1 MQENFK
7 ISFSFASTSYLYRRQ
22 FSQELLKRIY
32 MHLWSHMAKLSRFHS
47 ENFWNNEIPFYVDK
61 RMHFIWLSLD
71 WQKKNQMCLL
81 KIKSMNCRANG
92 YNHHCETIFNSTCTY
107 KLIKMNRCMHFY
119 IMTLK
124 ILITGTLIRFQASF
138 LSQNVYD

>member
-1 MQENFK
+1 MK
-7 ISFSFASTSYLYRRQ
+7 IKKYSFHLPVHHIYIGGNLVKNYWRESTC
-22 FSQELLKRIY
+22 I
-32 MHLWSHMAKLSRFHS
+32 LWSHMAKLSRFHS
-47 ENFWNNEIPFYVDK
+47 ENFWNNETPFYVDK

-81 KIKSMNCRANG
+81 KIRNMNCRANG
-92 YNHHCETIFNSTCTY
+92 YNHHCETIFNSTY

>member
-1 MQENFK
+1 MIPWQNFK
-7 ISFSFASTSYLYRRQ
+7 TLIQKISET
-22 FSQELLKRIY
+22 LK
-32 MHLWSHMAKLSRFHS
+32 H
-47 ENFWNNEIPFYVDK
+47 
-61 RMHFIWLSLD
+61 HFMLTKEWSLD

-81 KIKSMNCRANG
+81 KIRNMNCRANG
-92 YNHHCETIFNSTCTY
+92 YNHHCETIFNSTY